1 MQTCRFYKL
10 SFSFLFRTI
19 WLFSSTG
26 SHYSRVSLRKIRF
39 ITCKK
44 KNRPILQ
51 FPLVNSNYYLPTFK
65 LLSARI
71 YCICCRHKNCQIF
84 IPTRKKYF
92 SKAQTILHYLQT
104 YTVLKQVDLQ
114 KYVKGRFAYLQTY
127 KVLKHTAVSM
137 SSASCFAYL
146 QTYKVLKPIQSGIS
160 HEEAFAYLQTYKV
173 LKPQTSNNASRFSPN
188 FNILAICS
196 KFVLKFNKT
205 IFWIKN
211 RNSFSS

>member
-127 KVLKHTAVSM
+127 KVLKHKQYDNIILHS
-137 SSASCFAYL
+137 
-146 QTYKVLKPIQSGIS
+146 
-160 HEEAFAYLQTYKV
+160 FAYLQTYKV

>member
-127 KVLKHTAVSM
+127 KVLK
-137 SSASCFAYL
+137 
-146 QTYKVLKPIQSGIS
+146 
-160 HEEAFAYLQTYKV
+160 
-173 LKPQTSNNASRFSPN
+173 PQTSNNASRFSPN